1 MLRHARLAR
10 ARRRARRGRALARA
24 YARTRRLRGGGLG
37 TVGEHAGARLLGA
50 ARLRDARR
58 ADHAQAV
65 GRAEEG
71 ATVIWDVH
79 CHFPRDWQNPEG
91 EDHAQ
96 QIDARADA
104 LGAAGVTRASVLC
117 GGRNIPGPSHDESL
131 QYLARHEDLMVPVA
145 SLPME
150 ETPEGE
156 VERLHEIG
164 YRGLKIIGS
173 PLPIDDP
180 SYFHVY
186 AAAEER
192 RMPILF
198 HLGVIGG
205 GVDYARTHPR
215 RDPEAAA
222 AFRRWQEFRRR
233 GGPRNVSAARMRP
246 FQLDTIANNFP
257 DLPLIGAHLGG
268 TGNYEEASSVA
279 RWRHNVVFD
288 LSGGET
294 IERHAMERRL
304 IGREIGVEKLVWGS
318 DCGNEEIGQHVER
331 FRWMFEALGLD
342 DEERDRI
349 WYRNAAELFGEATPA
364 LADEQP
370 E

>member
-1 MLRHARLAR
+1 M
-10 ARRRARRGRALARA
+10 
-24 YARTRRLRGGGLG
+24 TTKEG
-37 TVGEHAGARLLGA
+37 TI
-50 ARLRDARR
+50 
-58 ADHAQAV
+58 
-65 GRAEEG
+65 
-71 ATVIWDVH
+71 VIWDVH
-79 CHFPRDWQNPEG
+79 CHFPLDWDNPEG
-91 EDHAQ
+91 ADHQQ
-96 QIDARADA
+96 QIDARAAA
-104 LGAAGVTRASVLC
+104 LRAAGVTRASVLC
-117 GGRNIPGPSHDESL
+117 GGRNLPGPSHDEAL

-150 ETPEGE
+150 EVPPGE
-156 VERLHEIG
+156 VERLHDLG

-180 SYFHVY
+180 GYFPVY

-205 GVDYARTHPR
+205 GVDYSITHPR

-222 AFRRWQEFRRR
+222 ALRRWQEFRRR

-318 DCGNEEIGQHVER
+318 DCGNEEIGQHVDR
-331 FRWMFEALGLD
+331 FRWIFEALGLN

-349 WYRNAAELFGEATPA
+349 WYRNAAELFGEEEPV
-364 LADEQP
+364 LAGEQP
-370 E
+370 D

>member
-1 MLRHARLAR
+1 M
-10 ARRRARRGRALARA
+10 
-24 YARTRRLRGGGLG
+24 
-37 TVGEHAGARLLGA
+37 
-50 ARLRDARR
+50 
-58 ADHAQAV
+58 
-65 GRAEEG
+65 
-71 ATVIWDVH
+71 IWDVH

-104 LGAAGVTRASVLC
+104 LRAAGVTRASVLC
-117 GGRNIPGPSHDESL
+117 GGRNIPGPSHDEAL
-131 QYLARHEDLMVPVA
+131 QYLARHEDLMVAVA
-145 SLPME
+145 SIPME
-150 ETPEGE
+150 ETPAGE
-156 VERLHEIG
+156 VERLHDLG

-215 RDPEAAA
+215 HDPEAAA

-331 FRWMFEALGLD
+331 FRWMFEALGLS
-342 DEERDRI
+342 DEERERI
-349 WYRNAAELFGEATPA
+349 WYRNAAELFGEAEPV

-370 E
+370 TNRPD